1 MVNMQISFGARIP
14 VSRCNIFSNKDA
26 QRLERA
32 TMYEIDC
39 KDEDDFEYVNNVG
52 NWDYKV
58 SICGDISSKYESF
71 KYPSLYTDEDKKY
84 FEKNKFYSIENK
96 NGEVLGLCETVLDGK
111 DLNVEFITVSPKK
124 RNRNI
129 GAALLASVAKLSL
142 APRQRI
148 TVHHPDKSAYGFYDA
163 CGFERIIEPTGSIGF
178 AQSRKDAQQNL
189 VKKFEREMQGQ
200 IINYNI

>member
-1 MVNMQISFGARIP
+1 MQISFGARIP

-96 NGEVLGLCETVLDGK
+96 NGEVLGLCETTFPEGCINIEYLESSPGRGYEYAGQNMVA
-111 DLNVEFITVSPKK
+111 NVS
-124 RNRNI
+124 R
-129 GAALLASVAKLSL
+129 AALNSGKTAIVRNPAITARKFYTKICKFKEAKDSWTLVQ
-142 APRQRI
+142 PREN
-148 TVHHPDKSAYGFYDA
+148 AEEF
-163 CGFERIIEPTGSIGF
+163 
-178 AQSRKDAQQNL
+178 L
-189 VKKFEREMQGQ
+189 REVEQKTH
-200 IINYNI
+200 INYNA